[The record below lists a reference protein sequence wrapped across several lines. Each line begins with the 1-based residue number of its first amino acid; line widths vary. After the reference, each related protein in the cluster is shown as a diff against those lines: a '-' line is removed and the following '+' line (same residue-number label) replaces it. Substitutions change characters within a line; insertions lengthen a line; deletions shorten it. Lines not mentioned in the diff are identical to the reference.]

1 MRKEI
6 NKRGIEKSPYIWQIG
21 LMVVVCSIVY
31 YLSVIAS
38 FSGLTS
44 LGNTLG
50 ALHELYGIDV
60 YSLAFFVPV
69 VYAAY
74 VLGIKGA
81 LLTALVS
88 MLILL
93 PYAILIDAYPNALF
107 KPTAFAII
115 LSAVGAVVSMLQ
127 KSDEQRHRS
136 MRELK
141 CLYDIGKA
149 AEESGSVERF
159 LTAVVALIPQVMQ
172 YPWKTKVRITA
183 REEVFQS
190 PGFEESSDRIAEDLL
205 VGGEA
210 AGRVEIYPGRGSP
223 YLKKQNHLIKTLA
236 ERIGGAV
243 RGIELEQS
251 LKYYYGQLEEMV
263 EKRTQDLE
271 QAQGQLRLL
280 SNTVKSSIDGI
291 TLADMEGNITFAN
304 EASQKM
310 WGYRF
315 DELAG
320 MKMSELYSPEELDLV
335 ETEIIPGSKDNV
347 WNGEM
352 IAVRKD
358 GSQFPIL
365 VTTSPVHDEKGQ
377 TVAIV
382 GVHRD
387 ITETRDMKDKLIRS
401 ERLAAVGELAS
412 GVGHEL
418 RNPLNVIR
426 NCVYLLH
433 MTLTD
438 KTDEETLNTLG
449 ILDKQIDISNRI
461 VTDLLDFTRIK
472 QPSLAKVNLNNLV
485 KESMSWVEVPE
496 DIAVVTNFNGNPPLV
511 TVDGEQIGRVFA
523 NIISNA
529 VQSMNNKGKLKISTG
544 TDARQA
550 WAKFEDSGG
559 GIPEENLDKIFEPLF
574 TTKPKGIGLGLAITK
589 RLVEQNGGKIEVTSQ
604 VAKGTTFTVI
614 LPVKKRR

>member
-6 NKRGIEKSPYIWQIG
+6 NKKGIGKSPYIWHIG
-21 LMVVVCSIVY
+21 LMVAVCSILY
-31 YLSVIAS
+31 YLSVIAG
-38 FSGLTS
+38 FSGLVS

-50 ALHELYGIDV
+50 ALHELYGVDI
-60 YSLAFFVPV
+60 YALAFFVPV

-127 KSDEQRHRS
+127 KSDEQRRRG

-141 CLYDIGKA
+141 CLYDIGKV
-149 AEESGSVERF
+149 AEESGSIERF
-159 LTAVVALIPQVMQ
+159 LTAVVELIPQVMQ

-190 PGFEESSDRIAEDLL
+190 PGFEESSGRIAEDLL

-210 AGRVEIYPGRGSP
+210 VGRVEICPGRGSP

-310 WGYRF
+310 WGYRS

-472 QPSLAKVNLNNLV
+472 QPSLTKVDLNNLV

-496 DIAVVTNFNGNPPLV
+496 AIAVVANFNGNPPLV

-529 VQSMNNKGKLKISTG
+529 VQSMNNQGKLKISTG
-544 TDARQA
+544 TDASLA

-559 GIPEENLDKIFEPLF
+559 GIPEENMDKIFEPLF

-604 VAKGTTFTVI
+604 VAKGTTFTVM

>member
-1 MRKEI
+1 MRKNI
-6 NKRGIEKSPYIWQIG
+6 NKKGIEKSPYIWHIG
-21 LMVVVCSIVY
+21 LMVAACSIIY
-31 YLSVIAS
+31 YFSVIAS
-38 FSGLTS
+38 FSGLVS

-50 ALHELYGIDV
+50 ALHELYGIDI

-127 KSDEQRHRS
+127 KSDEQRRRS

-149 AEESGSVERF
+149 AEESGSTERF
-159 LTAVVALIPQVMQ
+159 LTAVVELIPQVMQ
-172 YPWKTKVRITA
+172 YPWKTKVRIAA

-205 VGGEA
+205 VGGEV

-223 YLKKQNHLIKTLA
+223 YLKKQNYLIKTLA

-335 ETEIIPGSKDNV
+335 ETEIIPGSRDNV

-433 MTLTD
+433 MTLAD

-472 QPSLAKVNLNNLV
+472 QPSLTKVDLNNLV

-496 DIAVVTNFNGNPPLV
+496 AIAVATNFNGSPPLV

-529 VQSMNNKGKLKISTG
+529 VQSMNNQGKLKISTG
-544 TDARQA
+544 TGASLA
-550 WAKFEDSGG
+550 WAKFEDSGC
-559 GIPEENLDKIFEPLF
+559 GISEENLDKIFEPLF

-614 LPVKKRR
+614 LPIKKRR